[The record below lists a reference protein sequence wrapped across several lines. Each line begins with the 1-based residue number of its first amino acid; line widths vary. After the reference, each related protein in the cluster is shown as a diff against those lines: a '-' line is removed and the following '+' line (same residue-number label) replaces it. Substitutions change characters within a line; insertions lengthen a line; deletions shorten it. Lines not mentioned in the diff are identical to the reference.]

1 MMTMSAGA
9 VNTPR
14 EHLIYTPE
22 NDMMPKHTPL
32 TPPLNAPPPRVTPS
46 RVLPWGGLGSPSTG
60 TGLFF
65 GSPTTFGTAYGVIV
79 IVPDK

>member
-9 VNTPR
+9 GDTPR
-14 EHLIYTPE
+14 EHLIYTPG

-32 TPPLNAPPPRVTPS
+32 TPPLNAPPASYPVTCPS
-46 RVLPWGGLGSPSTG
+46 LGWVREPLYRDGVVFGL
-60 TGLFF
+60 
-65 GSPTTFGTAYGVIV
+65 PTTFGTAYGVIV